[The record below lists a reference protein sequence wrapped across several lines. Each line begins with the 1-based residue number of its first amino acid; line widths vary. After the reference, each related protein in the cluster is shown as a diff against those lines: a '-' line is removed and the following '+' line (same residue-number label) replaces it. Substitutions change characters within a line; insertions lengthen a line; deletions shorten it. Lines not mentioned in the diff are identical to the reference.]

1 MEPKR
6 WRQIEDLYHA
16 TLKQEVARR
25 AAFLDDACAV
35 DQELRHEVESLL
47 ACDESAARLIETP
60 ALGVAAR
67 AMAQD
72 HANEIVGKQ
81 IGGYRLISQLGA
93 GGMGEVYLAEDTR
106 LKRKVAIKFL
116 PLKSLAD
123 EQAQR

>member
-1 MEPKR
+1 MRPER

-81 IGGYRLISQLGA
+81 IDRKS
-93 GGMGEVYLAEDTR
+93 TR
-106 LKRKVAIKFL
+106 LN
-116 PLKSLAD
+116 SSH
-123 EQAQR
+123 